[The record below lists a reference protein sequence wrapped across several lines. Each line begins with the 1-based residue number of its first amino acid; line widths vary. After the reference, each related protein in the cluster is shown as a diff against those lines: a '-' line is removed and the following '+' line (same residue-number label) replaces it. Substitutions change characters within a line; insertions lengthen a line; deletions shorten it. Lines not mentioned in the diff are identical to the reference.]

1 MSHDHQAQN
10 AHTPHAHHH
19 QHEKHSHTHGVVDP
33 SIVTLQ
39 RGMQA
44 ITWSFFGLLI
54 TALFQ
59 IVVVVLSGSVALLA
73 DTLHNVADAFTAL
86 PLWIAFA
93 LARWRPSR
101 RFPYGYGRVEDLAG
115 VVIVLTIVISA
126 LGAGYEAVH
135 RLLHP
140 QPVAYLG
147 AVLLAGLIGFV
158 GNEAVAIWR
167 IKVGKEIDSA
177 ALVADGYHARID
189 GLTSLAVLV
198 GAVGV
203 WLGYPLADPLV
214 GLLIT
219 LVICRIVWQSS
230 TVVFTRLLDGVD
242 PEVIEAITHAVQ
254 HSPGVQHVTEVRA
267 RWTGHWL
274 QAELNIAVN
283 PELSVQEGH
292 AIAAEARHR
301 LLHQLRYLSHA
312 TIHVDPLNASGEVHH
327 GIAEHTHDGFPPH
340 AHP

>member
-1 MSHDHQAQN
+1 MSHDHQAQHDH
-10 AHTPHAHHH
+10 ASHAHHH
-19 QHEKHSHTHGVVDP
+19 EAHSHTHGVVDP

-44 ITWSFFGLLI
+44 ITWSFFGLLA

-73 DTLHNVADAFTAL
+73 DTLHNIADACTAL

-93 LARWRPSR
+93 LARWRPSQ

-115 VVIVLTIVISA
+115 VVIVLTIVMSA

-135 RLLHP
+135 HLLYP
-140 QPVAYLG
+140 QPVGHLG
-147 AVLLAGLIGFV
+147 AVLLAGFVGFL

-167 IKVGKEIDSA
+167 IKVGKEIGSA
-177 ALVADGYHARID
+177 ALVADGYHARVD
-189 GLTSLAVLV
+189 GLTSLAVVV

-203 WLGYPLADPLV
+203 WFGYPLADPLI

-242 PEVIEAITHAVQ
+242 PEVIEAITHAV
-254 HSPGVQHVTEVRA
+254 HYTPGVQQVTEVRA

-274 QAELNIAVN
+274 QAELNIAVS

-292 AIAAEARHR
+292 AIAADARHR